1 MPELPEVETVSRGL
15 RIKIVGKKISS
26 YQQFRKD
33 LRWLI
38 PQNIKE
44 IIEGAI
50 ILSIDRKG
58 KFLLI
63 NLNINYTLIIHLGM
77 SGRLLVYDN
86 SHSKKSSSQEIEMG
100 VFHHTLLKLGKHDHV
115 KIDFDDGSQLV
126 FNDVRRF
133 GAIDLSRTDR
143 IENHKWLSKL
153 GPEPLSNHFSSPI
166 LKDKIEQ
173 KKRFIKAAIL
183 DQNIVAGIGNIYA
196 CEALWE
202 AKISPYKMCNN
213 MNEQNFDDL
222 VDALKIVLTKAINAG
237 GSSLKDF
244 KDTGGELGYFQN
256 LFNVYS
262 RENSYCKRKYCE
274 GVVIR
279 KKQSGRS
286 TFFCP
291 ICQL

>member
-38 PQNIKE
+38 PPNIKE
-44 IIEGAI
+44 KIEGAI
-50 ILSIDRKG
+50 VLSIYRKG

-63 NLNINYTLIIHLGM
+63 NFNVNYTLIIHLGM

-86 SHSKKSSSQEIEMG
+86 YHIKKSSSQEIEMG

-143 IENHKWLSKL
+143 IKDHK
-153 GPEPLSNHFSSPI
+153 
-166 LKDKIEQ
+166 
-173 KKRFIKAAIL
+173 
-183 DQNIVAGIGNIYA
+183 
-196 CEALWE
+196 
-202 AKISPYKMCNN
+202 
-213 MNEQNFDDL
+213 
-222 VDALKIVLTKAINAG
+222 
-237 GSSLKDF
+237 
-244 KDTGGELGYFQN
+244 
-256 LFNVYS
+256 
-262 RENSYCKRKYCE
+262 
-274 GVVIR
+274 
-279 KKQSGRS
+279 
-286 TFFCP
+286 
-291 ICQL
+291 

>member
-1 MPELPEVETVSRGL
+1 MPELPEVETVRRGL
-15 RIKIVGKKISS
+15 RIKIVGKKISL

-38 PQNIKE
+38 PPNIKE

-86 SHSKKSSSQEIEMG
+86 SYSKKNPSKEIEMG
-100 VFHHTLLKLGKHDHV
+100 IFYHTSLKLGKHDHV
-115 KIDFDDGSQLV
+115 KIDFEDGSQLI

-143 IENHKWLSKL
+143 IKNHKWLLKL

-166 LKDKIEQ
+166 LKDKIQ
-173 KKRFIKAAIL
+173 LKKCSIKVAIL

-196 CEALWE
+196 CEALWK
-202 AKISPYKMCNN
+202 AKISPYKMCSKLT
-213 MNEQNFDDL
+213 EQNCNDL
-222 VDALKIVLTKAINAG
+222 VGALKIVLTKAINAG

-262 RENSYCKRKYCE
+262 RENSNCKRNYCQ
-274 GVVIR
+274 GIIIR
-279 KKQSGRS
+279 QKQSGRS
-286 TFFCP
+286 TFYCCS
-291 ICQL
+291 CQQ

>member
-1 MPELPEVETVSRGL
+1 MPELPEVETVRRGL
-15 RIKIVGKKISS
+15 RIKIVGKKISL

-38 PQNIKE
+38 PPNIKE
-44 IIEGAI
+44 IIEGSI

-86 SHSKKSSSQEIEMG
+86 SYSKKNSSKEIEMG
-100 VFHHTLLKLGKHDHV
+100 VFYHTLLKLGKHDHV

-143 IENHKWLSKL
+143 IKNHKWLLKL

-166 LKDKIEQ
+166 LKDKILL
-173 KKRFIKAAIL
+173 KKCSIKVAIL

-196 CEALWE
+196 CEALWK
-202 AKISPYKMCNN
+202 AKISPYKLCSKMT
-213 MNEQNFDDL
+213 EQNCNDL
-222 VDALKIVLTKAINAG
+222 ISALKIVLIKAINAG

-262 RENSYCKRKYCE
+262 RENSNCKRKYCK
-274 GVVIR
+274 GIIIR
-279 KKQSGRS
+279 QKQSGRS
-286 TFFCP
+286 TFFCCD
-291 ICQL
+291 CQQ